1 MIDDKKN
8 NSRTLINL
16 IGIPL
21 LLGIIYLGEIYF
33 TTLIFISIFISTME
47 FNEMCKK
54 KNINIQ
60 LMWIYL
66 FYTLIF
72 ITHFI
77 SFEIIRVENIELL
90 CLLLIV
96 ICLSEVF
103 RFKPKPLENIGS
115 SIFII
120 IWVGLFL
127 NYIVLIR
134 LIPDHGMILTLVM
147 FLSVWLCDTAAFFF
161 GSKFGVKKILPTIS
175 PKKTWVGTVS
185 GFISVLIFNFIL
197 LKSNIFMHLNYNF
210 TISDV
215 FIFGF
220 IFGVI
225 GQIGDFVESMIKRQ
239 FNIKDSGTLLRG
251 HGGFLDRM
259 DSLILVA
266 PCYYLY
272 LQFVMGING

>member
-21 LLGIIYLGEIYF
+21 LLGIIYLGGIYF
-33 TTLIFISIFISTME
+33 TALIFISIFISTME

-90 CLLLIV
+90 CILLIV

-215 FIFGF
+215 FIFGL

-239 FNIKDSGTLLRG
+239 FNIKDSGTILRG

-272 LQFVMGING
+272 LQFVMGLNG

>member
-1 MIDDKKN
+1 
-8 NSRTLINL
+8 
-16 IGIPL
+16 
-21 LLGIIYLGEIYF
+21 
-33 TTLIFISIFISTME
+33 
-47 FNEMCKK
+47 
-54 KNINIQ
+54 
-60 LMWIYL
+60 
-66 FYTLIF
+66 
-72 ITHFI
+72 
-77 SFEIIRVENIELL
+77 
-90 CLLLIV
+90 
-96 ICLSEVF
+96 
-103 RFKPKPLENIGS
+103 
-115 SIFII
+115 
-120 IWVGLFL
+120 
-127 NYIVLIR
+127 
-134 LIPDHGMILTLVM
+134 MILTLVM

-215 FIFGF
+215 FVFGL

-239 FNIKDSGTLLRG
+239 FNIKDSGTILRG

>member
-90 CLLLIV
+90 CILLIV

-215 FIFGF
+215 FIFGL

-239 FNIKDSGTLLRG
+239 FNIKDSGTILRG

-272 LQFVMGING
+272 LQFVMGLNG

>member
-90 CLLLIV
+90 CILLIV

-215 FIFGF
+215 FIFGL

-239 FNIKDSGTLLRG
+239 FNIKDSGTILRG

>member
-90 CLLLIV
+90 CILLIV

-215 FIFGF
+215 FIFGL

-272 LQFVMGING
+272 LQFVMGLNG

>member
-215 FIFGF
+215 FIFGL

-239 FNIKDSGTLLRG
+239 FNIKDSGTILRG

-272 LQFVMGING
+272 LQFVMGLNG